1 MSQGFNVNGA
11 SSVGVCDGALQPGQ
25 LLPSSSSSSIPGHL
39 GVTGLQQC
47 NSSTIMALTSAA
59 DSHPSPGLGSM
70 PPGLP
75 ASSPRSFSSTGSL
88 SSLVRHQVGLPNL
101 SQLEQQ
107 ETQLHQH
114 LQQTG
119 SVAPASQLLQQQQQ
133 QQQQAPQSVQQ
144 QQDQVPQISQQQA
157 VAQLITN
164 GPQSAGT
171 GQQMLG
177 GGTTAPAQQV
187 VPLGGS
193 QQQQQQ
199 TLVRV
204 KPEQQQ
210 LTDQSTLHHLEQQ
223 QLLIPKREMKSEDGI
238 AHQVGANGDEKSRDP
253 NQEFVCPNFPSNF
266 GLFSLSWFLVHFEH
280 PSMYI

>member
-1 MSQGFNVNGA
+1 MLA
-11 SSVGVCDGALQPGQ
+11 
-25 LLPSSSSSSIPGHL
+25 
-39 GVTGLQQC
+39 
-47 NSSTIMALTSAA
+47 
-59 DSHPSPGLGSM
+59 
-70 PPGLP
+70 
-75 ASSPRSFSSTGSL
+75 
-88 SSLVRHQVGLPNL
+88 
-101 SQLEQQ
+101 Q

>member
-1 MSQGFNVNGA
+1 M
-11 SSVGVCDGALQPGQ
+11 
-25 LLPSSSSSSIPGHL
+25 
-39 GVTGLQQC
+39 
-47 NSSTIMALTSAA
+47 
-59 DSHPSPGLGSM
+59 
-70 PPGLP
+70 
-75 ASSPRSFSSTGSL
+75 
-88 SSLVRHQVGLPNL
+88 LV
-101 SQLEQQ
+101 Q

-133 QQQQAPQSVQQ
+133 QQQQEAPQSVQQ

-164 GPQSAGT
+164 GPQSAGM
-171 GQQMLG
+171 GQKMLG
-177 GGTTAPAQQV
+177 GGATVPPQQV
-187 VPLGGS
+187 VALGGS
-193 QQQQQQ
+193 QQQQQQQQQQ

-238 AHQVGANGDEKSRDP
+238 AHQVGANGDVKSRDP
-253 NQEFVCPNFPSNF
+253 NQEFVCPNFP
-266 GLFSLSWFLVHFEH
+266 GLFSLSCFLCMLNTQVVHLEIYAFSRWFSIL
-280 PSMYI
+280 SRDLTL